1 LIASILFFA
10 VFAILFGSSCR
21 FAAPLPD
28 TLPQAERVHAAS
40 VVGTR
45 EAGARVQSVVFN
57 APRMVQVPS
66 WRSGV

>member
-1 LIASILFFA
+1 MSRILPSTPFSP
-10 VFAILFGSSCR
+10 V
-21 FAAPLPD
+21 
-28 TLPQAERVHAAS
+28 QAERVHAAS
-40 VVGTR
+40 VLGTR

>member
-1 LIASILFFA
+1 LLFLVLPVA
-10 VFAILFGSSCR
+10 
-21 FAAPLPD
+21 LPD
-28 TLPQAERVHAAS
+28 TLPQAERVRAAS